1 MIPTGTVTPGY
12 VLTNYSADGP
22 LTINTVHKE
31 FAHNNLD
38 EGLNNAPQVQ
48 ETAIRQNTI
57 YKKVNWG

>member
-57 YKKVNWG
+57 